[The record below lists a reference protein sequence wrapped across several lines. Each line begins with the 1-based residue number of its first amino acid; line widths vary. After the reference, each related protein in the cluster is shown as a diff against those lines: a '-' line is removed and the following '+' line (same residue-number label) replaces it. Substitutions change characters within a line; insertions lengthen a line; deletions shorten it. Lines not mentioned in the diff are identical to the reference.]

1 LLPLKSSWRCRS
13 LHRANSL
20 KFDPSKENSPKPS
33 LIKVIIPMTLL
44 AVVIALSGCG
54 PSISATVSVYHT
66 LPDSKAPTRYAFVTL
81 KDQDENSEN
90 ASYKNVIRQELIKH
104 RYLESDMPN
113 ASLLL
118 SFSYGINEGREA
130 ESQGIF
136 RTSSYTEYRRG
147 LWLFIFQKAAA
158 GEEEKKVVYEG
169 SVIAVGTLTQVSTAM
184 PQMIKELFR
193 EFPGESGMKRKEFIE
208 P

>member
-1 LLPLKSSWRCRS
+1 M
-13 LHRANSL
+13 HRANSL
-20 KFDPSKENSPKPS
+20 NFDPSKENSVKRF
-33 LIKVIIPMTLL
+33 LIRVSTLLNLL

-54 PSISATVSVYHT
+54 QSISATISVYHT

-81 KDQDENSEN
+81 KDQDQNSEN
-90 ASYKNVIRQELIKH
+90 AAYKNVIRRELMKH
-104 RYLESDMPN
+104 RYLETDVPN

-136 RTSSYTEYRRG
+136 HTSSYTEYRRG
-147 LWLFIFQKAAA
+147 LWLFIFQKGAA

-169 SVIAVGTLTQVSTAM
+169 SVMCVGTLTQVSTAM
-184 PQMIKELFR
+184 PEMIRALFR

>member
-1 LLPLKSSWRCRS
+1 MHCV
-13 LHRANSL
+13 NSL
-20 KFDPSKENSPKPS
+20 KFDPSKENSLKPS
-33 LIKVIIPMTLL
+33 LIKAIIPMTLL

-54 PSISATVSVYHT
+54 PSISATISVYHT
-66 LPDSKAPTRYAFVTL
+66 LPETTTQTRYAFITL

-90 ASYKNVIRQELIKH
+90 TSYKNVIRKELIKY
-104 RYLESDMPN
+104 RYLESDIQN

-136 RTSSYTEYRRG
+136 KTSSYTEYRRG
-147 LWLFIFQKAAA
+147 LWLFIFQKGAA
-158 GEEEKKVVYEG
+158 GEEDKKVVYEG
-169 SVIAVGTLTQVSTAM
+169 SVIAAGTLTQVSTAM
-184 PQMIKELFR
+184 PEMIKELFR
-193 EFPGESGMKRKEFIE
+193 EFPGESGMKRKEFIG

>member
-1 LLPLKSSWRCRS
+1 MLTMLLS
-13 LHRANSL
+13 
-20 KFDPSKENSPKPS
+20 
-33 LIKVIIPMTLL
+33 
-44 AVVIALSGCG
+44 VVVSLSGCG
-54 PSISATVSVYHT
+54 PSISATISAYHT

-90 ASYKNVIRQELIKH
+90 AAYKNIIRQELSKH
-104 RYLESDMPN
+104 RFLETDVTN

-147 LWLFIFQKAAA
+147 LWLFIFQKGAA

-169 SVIAVGTLTQVSTAM
+169 SVMCVGTLTQVSTAM
-184 PQMIKELFR
+184 PE
-193 EFPGESGMKRKEFIE
+193 
-208 P
+208 